1 MDKFFFDD
9 KKKVVMGNKKKD
21 VDVKGLMQQNED
33 ERKKRQLHKLQM
45 DSATI
50 IQKEIN
56 KYRTKKQIAS

>member
-1 MDKFFFDD
+1 
-9 KKKVVMGNKKKD
+9 MGNKKKD

-50 IQKEIN
+50 IQKEI
-56 KYRTKKQIAS
+56 KRYRTKKQIAS